1 MSDEEI
7 GPPETPDVLTV
18 RARPDGAPFDDL
30 GESFENLVSIG
41 WIADDEQVIE
51 YPRGKAHL
59 TKTCR
64 FAAETP
70 FCFSPTLSA

>member
-7 GPPETPDVLTV
+7 GPPETPDVLAV

-30 GESFENLVSIG
+30 GEPFKNLVSIG
-41 WIADDEQVIE
+41 WIAYDEKVIE
-51 YPRGKAHL
+51 YPRGKVHL
-59 TKTCR
+59 AKACR